1 MLVQCRANKAAPVTV
16 LLLLVTMIGFLFFAG
31 CNERDGADDNRVS
44 GVVLVGLRDG
54 LSVEQAGEVFS
65 RNGYNPSDWEE
76 LSMGSSIYRVQFSEE
91 ERDID
96 QVIEDLEKDPDV
108 KYAEPDYIRRAF

>member
-1 MLVQCRANKAAPVTV
+1 MLIPARSNKAKPVAV
-16 LLLLVTMIGFLFFAG
+16 LLLLVTLVWALLVAG
-31 CNERDGADDNRVS
+31 CNDREGANDNRVS

-76 LSMGSSIYRVQFSEE
+76 LSKGSSVYRVQFSEE
-91 ERDID
+91 ETGID
-96 QVIEDLEKDPDV
+96 QVIEDLEKDQDV